1 MNFGL
6 KKNIFVVFIDFFIL
20 MKRGFVQVGSD
31 FCRVEW
37 RWFRFKELVLF
48 IMVVILV
55 FFFSFILLLK
65 KNLLKNNVDD
75 FDQCLDSILF
85 FFNVL
90 LYMNF

>member
-65 KNLLKNNVDD
+65 KNLLKNNVYD
-75 FDQCLDSILF
+75 FDQYWIVYYF
-85 FFNVL
+85 FLMF
-90 LYMNF
+90 YYI